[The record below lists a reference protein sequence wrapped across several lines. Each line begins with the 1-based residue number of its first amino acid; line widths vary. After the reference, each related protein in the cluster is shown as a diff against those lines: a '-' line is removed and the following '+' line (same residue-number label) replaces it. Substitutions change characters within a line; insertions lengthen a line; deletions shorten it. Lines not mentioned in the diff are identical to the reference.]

1 MVIIHN
7 FSIILSRYFDNLIFT
22 LKLKVQGDTG
32 IKLQYTHC
40 RLHNLEKNSGAVSA
54 KECIPEILEE
64 PEVLILMKELAR
76 FHDVLYM
83 ANEQLESFILVQY
96 LFHLW

>member
-1 MVIIHN
+1 MT
-7 FSIILSRYFDNLIFT
+7 FSLQ
-22 LKLKVQGDTG
+22 VQGDTG

-40 RLHNLEKNSGAVSA
+40 RLNSLEKNSGAVAA

-64 PEVLILMKELAR
+64 PEVIILMKELAR
-76 FHDVLYM
+76 FHDVLYL
-83 ANEQLESFILVQY
+83 ANEQLEAYVLVQY